1 MIVLSPQNNLTA
13 EIAELWGPDSPTPK
27 AIYHR
32 FKVMKN
38 LRGAPDSKRGP
49 PTIKTEGFLTPK
61 SSPVKRP
68 HKFEDEDPEE
78 FTPRKLPKRTT
89 RGTPKYKVEE
99 KDGKDGTLFVENDD
113 DDGQADE
120 WKPHSPLVEVVQKT
134 EIDVEN
140 QQADFDFGNHHSEPN
155 HYLQYF

>member
-32 FKVMKN
+32 IKVMKT
-38 LRGAPDSKRGP
+38 LRRAPDSKKAP
-49 PTIKTEGFLTPK
+49 QTVKAEGFLTPQ

-68 HKFEDEDPEE
+68 QKFEDEDPEE

-99 KDGKDGTLFVENDD
+99 KDGEDGALFVRNEDD
-113 DDGQADE
+113 DDQADE
-120 WKPHSPLVEVVQKT
+120 RKPHSPAAERVQKT

-140 QQADFDFGNHHSEPN
+140 PQADFDVGNHHFEPN
-155 HYLQYF
+155 PYLQYF